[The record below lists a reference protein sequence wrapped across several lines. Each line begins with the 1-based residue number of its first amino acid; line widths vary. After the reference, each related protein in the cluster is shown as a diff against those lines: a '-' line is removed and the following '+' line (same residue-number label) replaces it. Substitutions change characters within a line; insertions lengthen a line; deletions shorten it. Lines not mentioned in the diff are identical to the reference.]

1 MRPFFSEKGS
11 ASKGIDFSLRAVTD
25 YEAFCEGSIGLSEFL
40 DSFLNDMPFVPVCY
54 RSGFAAYKKGLK
66 PDFSYSSDHLY
77 AAEPPFGYNIVFV
90 RFMVYNNNI
99 TGKENIA
106 ILQYK
111 PMYD

>member
-1 MRPFFSEKGS
+1 MPVLFGKGVCV
-11 ASKGIDFSLRAVTD
+11 KGIDFSLRAIAD

-77 AAEPPFGYNIVFV
+77 AGICSWS
-90 RFMVYNNNI
+90 
-99 TGKENIA
+99 
-106 ILQYK
+106 LS
-111 PMYD
+111 